1 MSEGCTDDFHCTN
14 QGQSRVID
22 GVDDAK
28 EMCITRK
35 AFSLL
40 GDRRIHTTKLQ
51 RCYLP
56 INFKM
61 TDLCIFMYL
70 FIV

>member
-28 EMCITRK
+28 EMYNTRK

-40 GDRRIHTTKLQ
+40 GDCCMQHNKAIKV
-51 RCYLP
+51 
-56 INFKM
+56 
-61 TDLCIFMYL
+61 L
-70 FIV
+70 FTH